1 MATAISMVKMGLRVI
16 MWVSYVIRYST
27 WIGELSENARSPIFK
42 KNVVRQKDFA
52 NYVGSILASK
62 VY

>member
-1 MATAISMVKMGLRVI
+1 MATATSMVKMGLRVI
-16 MWVSYVIRYST
+16 MRVSYVIRYST

-42 KNVVRQKDFA
+42 KIVVRKKDFA

-62 VY
+62 V

>member
-16 MWVSYVIRYST
+16 MWVSYVIRYFT
-27 WIGELSENARSPIFK
+27 LIGELSENARSPIFK
-42 KNVVRQKDFA
+42 KIVVRKKDFD
-52 NYVGSILASK
+52 NYVWSILASK

>member
-16 MWVSYVIRYST
+16 MWVSYVIR
-27 WIGELSENARSPIFK
+27 IGELSENARSPIFR
-42 KNVVRQKDFA
+42 KNVVRKKDFA